1 MRGGHADDARAAAL
15 RRASSLS
22 AQT

>member
-1 MRGGHADDARAAAL
+1 MRGGHADDARAAAV
-15 RRASSLS
+15 RRASSPS